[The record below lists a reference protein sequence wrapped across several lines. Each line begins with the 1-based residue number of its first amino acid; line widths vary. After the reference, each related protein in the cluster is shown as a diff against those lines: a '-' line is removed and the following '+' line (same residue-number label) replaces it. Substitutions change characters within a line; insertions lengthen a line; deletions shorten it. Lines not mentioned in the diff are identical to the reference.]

1 MYVKDKIIVSDPWF
15 KDDPE
20 YSILLEDAMTG
31 EYIANCSDDKIEIK
45 HNSLE
50 RDIQYYECEI
60 NRINARL
67 NALVVGIFDNDYYS
81 CKQETE
87 AYQDWLEQLSAITYV
102 QIPNSEYLAFL
113 YTKYYNNTIDKL
125 LMDIKLQAEEGI
137 DYREIVCEAMLRQM
151 PEYEQAIVD
160 SVNAAFDR
168 HYFGRGKGRIEP
180 SDGVKTAVYGAVKA
194 IFDQIPIIQ
203 FDKTRI
209 MKTFGEVDGYGLVS
223 AIQEEGPMGN
233 LIVMSHRNAEGLVD
247 YVGVSTK
254 VM

>member
-20 YSILLEDAMTG
+20 YSVLLEDAITG
-31 EYIANCSDDKIEIK
+31 EYAIFGSDDKIEIK
-45 HNSLE
+45 HTSLE
-50 RDIQYYECEI
+50 RDVQYYECEI

-67 NALVVGIFDNDYYS
+67 NALVVGIFDYDYYS
-81 CKQETE
+81 CKQDGEM
-87 AYQDWLEQLSAITYV
+87 YQEWLELLSDISYV
-102 QIPNSEYLAFL
+102 RIPNSEYLAFL
-113 YTKYYNNTIDKL
+113 YTKYYNRTIDRL
-125 LMDIKLQAEEGI
+125 IMDIKLQAEEGI
-137 DYREIVCEAMLRQM
+137 DYREIVCDAMLRQM

-168 HYFGRGKGRIEP
+168 HYFGRGRGKKEP
-180 SDGVKTAVYGAVKA
+180 SDNIRSAVYGAVKA

-209 MKTFGEVDGYGLVS
+209 MKTFGVVDGYGLVS
-223 AIQEEGPMGN
+223 AIQEEGPMGS